1 MLWPDSIL
9 ECVLTPP
16 PSHLLPSPPLPH
28 AMTSINTNNR
38 PNAAEIDDSHIVILR
53 NIRLNMPPGV
63 GTPRK
68 IQVGVCAL
76 LETLTLFQT
85 RPMLTRYNKYEICH
99 QLSFL
104 LYPKLSYLIDNDSRT
119 VIFKMAAGAVCHFEY
134 HECPGAEV
142 GALQSMSRSFS
153 AQPGTTP
160 CYH

>member
-1 MLWPDSIL
+1 MLWPDSML

-16 PSHLLPSPPLPH
+16 SSLPSPPLPH
-28 AMTSINTNNR
+28 AKTSVNTNNR

-68 IQVGVCAL
+68 IRVGVCVHAL

-85 RPMLTRYNKYEICH
+85 RPMLTRYNKYAICN

-104 LYPKLSYLIDNDSRT
+104 LYPKLSYSINNDSNT
-119 VIFKMAAGAVCHFEY
+119 VKPRFNKSLYNRVLDISNV
-134 HECPGAEV
+134 
-142 GALQSMSRSFS
+142 
-153 AQPGTTP
+153 
-160 CYH
+160 